1 MLLIPTKRKIVVLK
15 LFQTKI
21 MSNLE
26 KTYKEHNLRSE
37 LYKVLYQSYSEK
49 TNQVWKLFLVC
60 CRFLLFH
67 HLECLDQ
74 YGCRPARPGSRQ
86 TSHLKSQS
94 GFISILK
101 ISDVP
106 VCHCTL
112 GVLWCFYLSK

>member
-49 TNQVWKLFLVC
+49 PEQVWK
-60 CRFLLFH
+60 
-67 HLECLDQ
+67 
-74 YGCRPARPGSRQ
+74 
-86 TSHLKSQS
+86 
-94 GFISILK
+94 
-101 ISDVP
+101 
-106 VCHCTL
+106 
-112 GVLWCFYLSK
+112 